1 MEKSESIAELSAAL
15 SKAQGELNGAEKN
28 SVNPFFKQSYAN
40 LESVWDACRAQLAK
54 HNIAIT
60 QIPENEG
67 NSVIVETVMSHSS
80 GQWISGKLR
89 MVPEKQTPQA
99 IGVCISYAR
108 RYALA
113 AFVGIYQEDDDA
125 EATKTTAK
133 SPNPAIAPR
142 QPAAQGVST
151 YRPSEA
157 QLKRLFAITKQ
168 HGWSQEQLKGYML
181 TMFNIESTKDLNRS
195 NYDLVCKVVETK
207 SFDQAMAEV
216 IPNGQ
221 KDSEPLFDESENF
234 ENFQ

>member
-15 SKAQGELNGAEKN
+15 SKAQGELKGAEKN

-133 SPNPAIAPR
+133 SPNT
-142 QPAAQGVST
+142 AAKASEVVGQGVTKPKAYGTVSEAQIRLLWT
-151 YRPSEA
+151 LASKNNWSRENVNEFILSAYGVESASDLDRVKFQSFIELIQKNSFKDAISQFQLNRPSEDIS
-157 QLKRLFAITKQ
+157 F
-168 HGWSQEQLKGYML
+168 EQ
-181 TMFNIESTKDLNRS
+181 
-195 NYDLVCKVVETK
+195 
-207 SFDQAMAEV
+207 
-216 IPNGQ
+216 
-221 KDSEPLFDESENF
+221 
-234 ENFQ
+234 FQ